1 MQRGSG
7 QPAGNLFLCHYG
19 QTATPCSTFKDHQ
32 DPQHLINGHVNLQIP
47 LCPNNKALSWNAS
60 ARQQQGTDILQ
71 GILGLLPVILPL
83 ASEGG
88 CQFTIM
94 VLGFP
99 SLLTTVTSLGGE
111 VGTTK

>member
-1 MQRGSG
+1 M
-7 QPAGNLFLCHYG
+7 
-19 QTATPCSTFKDHQ
+19 TPCASQNDQANFWT
-32 DPQHLINGHVNLQIP
+32 PTS
-47 LCPNNKALSWNAS
+47 PNHTVVGWNAS
-60 ARQQQGTDILQ
+60 ARLEQRTHTLR
-71 GILGLLPVILPL
+71 GILPVILPL

>member
-1 MQRGSG
+1 MTHGSSYND
-7 QPAGNLFLCHYG
+7 QAAFRLPFLL
-19 QTATPCSTFKDHQ
+19 TNST
-32 DPQHLINGHVNLQIP
+32 
-47 LCPNNKALSWNAS
+47 ALSWS
-60 ARQQQGTDILQ
+60 DSTRQELGTDTLKSI
-71 GILGLLPVILPL
+71 LPVILPL